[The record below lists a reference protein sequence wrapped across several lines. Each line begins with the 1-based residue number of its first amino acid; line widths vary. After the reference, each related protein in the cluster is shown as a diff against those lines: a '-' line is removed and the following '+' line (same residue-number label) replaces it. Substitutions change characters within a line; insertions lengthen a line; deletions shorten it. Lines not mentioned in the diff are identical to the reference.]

1 MAKRPEDSRETELSA
16 LYEEFSQTG
25 LIRKAIRLAKAE
37 DLGDESVDITSD
49 VIVPEASRVTADV
62 VAREP
67 GVAAGVAMVGD
78 ILDAFAPA
86 TVFRELVRD
95 GRAFERGAV
104 LGTLLGSRRQIL
116 TAERTLLNFLGRLC
130 GVATQA
136 RAYVNAVGEGV
147 KAKVYDTRKTT
158 PGLRALE
165 KYAVRCGGAESH
177 RMGLHD
183 AVLIKDNHLAGIAP
197 ERVADVVASAAEAAR
212 ERQVEFVEI
221 EADTLEQVEIFLG
234 LETGLIDFILLDNMS
249 PDQLREA
256 VAMRD
261 RMNPGI
267 QLEASG
273 GVTLESMREIAL
285 TGVDRISSGA
295 MTHAARWLD
304 IGLDVGPDIA

>member
-1 MAKRPEDSRETELSA
+1 MSKRPNTPDPALSA
-16 LYEEFSQTG
+16 FYEELSQTG
-25 LIRKAIRLAKAE
+25 LIRRSIALARAE
-37 DLGDESVDITSD
+37 DLGDDSVDITSD
-49 VIVPEASRVTADV
+49 VMVPEASRVTADV
-62 VAREP
+62 IAREA
-67 GVAAGVAMVGD
+67 GVAAGLVMVGD

-86 TVFRELVRD
+86 TVFRDRVMD
-95 GRAFERGAV
+95 GQRFDRGAV

-136 RAYVNAVGEGV
+136 RAYVDALGDGV

-197 ERVADVVASAAEAAR
+197 QRLADVVASAAETAR
-212 ERQVEFVEI
+212 SRDVGFVEI
-221 EADTLEQVEIFLG
+221 EADTLEQVEVFLG
-234 LETGLIDFILLDNMS
+234 IERGLIDYILLDNMS
-249 PDQLREA
+249 LKQLREA

-261 RMNPGI
+261 RMNPGVR
-267 QLEASG
+267 LEASG
-273 GVTLESMREIAL
+273 GVTLESVRGIAE

-304 IGLDVGPDIA
+304 VGLDVGPNIA

>member
-1 MAKRPEDSRETELSA
+1 
-16 LYEEFSQTG
+16 
-25 LIRKAIRLAKAE
+25 
-37 DLGDESVDITSD
+37 
-49 VIVPEASRVTADV
+49 
-62 VAREP
+62 
-67 GVAAGVAMVGD
+67 MVGD

>member
-1 MAKRPEDSRETELSA
+1 MAKRHENSRDTELSA
-16 LYEEFSQTG
+16 LYDELSQTG

-67 GVAAGVAMVGD
+67 GVAAGLAMVGD

-95 GRAFERGAV
+95 GRPFEGGAV

-136 RAYVNAVGEGV
+136 RAYVDAVGEGV
-147 KAKVYDTRKTT
+147 KAKIYDTRKTT

-183 AVLIKDNHLAGIAP
+183 AVLIKDNHLAGIAR
-197 ERVADVVASAAEAAR
+197 ERVAAVVSTAAEAAR
-212 ERQVEFVEI
+212 ERKVEFIEI
-221 EADTLEQVEIFLG
+221 EADTLEQVEAFLG
-234 LETGLIDFILLDNMS
+234 VEQGLIDFILLDNMS
-249 PDQLREA
+249 LDQLREA
-256 VAMRD
+256 VALRD
-261 RMNPGI
+261 RMNPSI

-273 GVTLESMREIAL
+273 GVTLESVREIAL

-304 IGLDVGPDIA
+304 ISLDVGPDIA

>member
-67 GVAAGVAMVGD
+67 GVAAGVARVGD